1 MPQPAQLTKAELR
14 EIQWDENQQ
23 VSETGKNVSV
33 QFNPQTLKVN
43 FSNQLSGGDQ
53 GGGSG
58 KQYVGKGATKL
69 SLELWFDVTVPQADG
84 NMQKEGDVRQ
94 VTKEVVYFITPKEE
108 GDKFIPPGLRF
119 VWGTFLFDGIV
130 ETMDESLE
138 FFSEEGKPL
147 RSKITLGVAQQEIQF
162 QFNQPSAGAPAG
174 TGENGSSAQPGTQPM
189 EQANEGD
196 TVQDMAADAGR
207 TDDWKNIALA
217 NNIENPRQLLP
228 GVLVNVYGI
237 K

>member
-23 VSETGKNVSV
+23 VSETGKIVPV
-33 QFNPQTLKVN
+33 QFNPQSLKVT
-43 FSNQLSGGDQ
+43 FSNQLTGGDQ
-53 GGGSG
+53 SGGSG

-69 SLELWFDVTVPQADG
+69 SLELWFDVTVPMADG
-84 NMQKEGDVRQ
+84 NMHREGDVRQ
-94 VTKEVVYFITPKEE
+94 VTKEVIFFITPQEE

-130 ETMDESLE
+130 ESMDESLE

-147 RSKITLGVAQQEIQF
+147 RSKITLSAAQQEIQF
-162 QFNQPSAGAPAG
+162 QFNEPSAGTPAG
-174 TGENGSSAQPGTQPM
+174 AGENGSSAQPGTEPM

-196 TVQDMAADAGR
+196 SVQDMAGSAGR
-207 TDDWKNIALA
+207 TDDWKDIAEA
-217 NNIENPRQLLP
+217 NNIENPRLLEP
-228 GVLVNVYGI
+228 GTLVNVNGI
-237 K
+237 